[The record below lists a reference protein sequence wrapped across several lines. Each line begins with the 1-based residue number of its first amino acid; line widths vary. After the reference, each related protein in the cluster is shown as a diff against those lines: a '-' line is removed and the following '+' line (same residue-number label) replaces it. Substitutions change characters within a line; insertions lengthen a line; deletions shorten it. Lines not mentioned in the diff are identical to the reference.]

1 MAADQN
7 RALGPELESWAMSV
21 NDELGIRPHNAELVV
36 EDGVVSIIPEVKGTV
51 VDVPALHDILMKS
64 ISKLEAPTSY
74 LPLVDFQPKTFAT
87 DLEPT
92 RQQIEAA
99 LAEPVTLEYGSTT
112 WTVEPAEFGEFI
124 SVSIDPERSGQE
136 SVNLEIDNRGFARW
150 LDELIGP
157 TVNEDPK
164 NAKVAWDG
172 SKLKT
177 TVAGVDGV
185 RLLPSS
191 LAETASDAFFTD
203 HRAIEVPIQVL
214 EPEVNGD
221 NLDQLGITT
230 KLAAGSSNFD
240 GSEESRAI
248 NIQVGVDL
256 LNGTLVRPGGEF
268 SFNHAVG
275 IITTEAGFV
284 ESQLSTVSAL
294 AVTSAAGFARYR
306 LQCFARRF
314 TQACLFRNGGTIVTG
329 SDSMSWTAGRLESM
343 HRSCSLRRS
352 VRRRRPQ
359 IHQPNR

>member
-1 MAADQN
+1 M
-7 RALGPELESWAMSV
+7 
-21 NDELGIRPHNAELVV
+21 
-36 EDGVVSIIPEVKGTV
+36 
-51 VDVPALHDILMKS
+51 
-64 ISKLEAPTSY
+64 
-74 LPLVDFQPKTFAT
+74 
-87 DLEPT
+87 
-92 RQQIEAA
+92 
-99 LAEPVTLEYGSTT
+99 
-112 WTVEPAEFGEFI
+112 
-124 SVSIDPERSGQE
+124 
-136 SVNLEIDNRGFARW
+136 NLEIDNRGFARW

-240 GSEESRAI
+240 GSENPGQSTFRLASICSTALSFAPAANSRSITRSASSP
-248 NIQVGVDL
+248 
-256 LNGTLVRPGGEF
+256 RKPGL
-268 SFNHAVG
+268 S
-275 IITTEAGFV
+275 
-284 ESQLSTVSAL
+284 SLRLSTVSAL

-343 HRSCSLRRS
+343 HPILQPEEIRSAAATSNS
-352 VRRRRPQ
+352 ST
-359 IHQPNR
+359 QPIAGCWSKPMSSGLGPML

>member
-1 MAADQN
+1 M
-7 RALGPELESWAMSV
+7 
-21 NDELGIRPHNAELVV
+21 
-36 EDGVVSIIPEVKGTV
+36 
-51 VDVPALHDILMKS
+51 
-64 ISKLEAPTSY
+64 
-74 LPLVDFQPKTFAT
+74 
-87 DLEPT
+87 
-92 RQQIEAA
+92 
-99 LAEPVTLEYGSTT
+99 
-112 WTVEPAEFGEFI
+112 
-124 SVSIDPERSGQE
+124 
-136 SVNLEIDNRGFARW
+136 NLEIDNRGFARW

-284 ESQLSTVSAL
+284 ESQVIDGERIGRDVGGGICQVSTTVFRAAL
-294 AVTSAAGFARYR
+294 YAGLPISEWWHHRYR
-306 LQCFARRF
+306 LGFYELDGWTPGIDASILQPEEIRSAAATSNSS
-314 TQACLFRNGGTIVTG
+314 TQPIAGCW
-329 SDSMSWTAGRLESM
+329 SKPMSSGLGPM
-343 HRSCSLRRS
+343 L
-352 VRRRRPQ
+352 
-359 IHQPNR
+359 